1 MRAERLRLSEEQGQ
15 RILRLYHLYRLTI
28 GLVLV
33 LLISSELEDQVLK
46 LVHPELFH
54 VGSWCYLVFNI
65 LVALFLPP
73 SRQLLPIFILALTDV
88 LMLCGLF
95 YAGGGVPS
103 GIGSLLVVAVAIA
116 NILLR
121 GRIGLVIAAAAS
133 LGLLYLTFFL
143 SLSSPDATNHYV
155 QAGGLGTLCF
165 AAALVIQALVR
176 RQEQTETLAEERA
189 ETVANLEEL
198 NALILQ
204 RMRTGILVV
213 DSRQAI
219 LLANQAA
226 LGLLRQDD
234 VQGASLGRHS
244 PMLMHCMKQWRLNP
258 SLRPPTLKVV
268 PDGPTVQPSFISLNR
283 EDDQHVLIFLE
294 DISQIA
300 QQAQQMKLAGLGRLT
315 AGIAHEIRNP
325 LGAISHAAQLLQ
337 ESEELDAPDRRLT
350 QIIQDQSKRMNLVIE
365 NVLQLSRRR
374 QAEPQQLDLKEWL
387 QRFVDEYPGRL
398 RNDSQLHLQ
407 LGAGDIQTRMD
418 PHQLNQVL
426 SNLVQ
431 NGLRYSA
438 QAHGRGQVWLSLA
451 RDPESDLP
459 MAMQVKL
466 LRAIQEKAVRAVGG
480 QQEVAVDVRILC
492 ATHKD
497 LAAEVGAGRFRQDL
511 YYRLN
516 VIELRVPPLRERRED
531 IPLLA
536 ERILKRLA
544 GDTGLPAARLT
555 GDAQEKLK
563 NYRFPGNVRELENML
578 ERAYTLCE
586 DDQIQPHDLRLADA
600 PGASQEGAASLS
612 EIDNLEDYLEDI
624 ERKLIMQALEETRWN
639 RTAAAQRLG
648 LTFRSMRYRLKKLGI
663 D

>member
-1 MRAERLRLSEEQGQ
+1 MSEEQGQ

-189 ETVANLEEL
+189 ETV
-198 NALILQ
+198 
-204 RMRTGILVV
+204 
-213 DSRQAI
+213 
-219 LLANQAA
+219 ANQAA

-459 MAMQVKL
+459 VLEVIDDGPGVPADKL
-466 LRAIQEKAVRAVGG
+466 NNLFEPFFTTESKG
-480 QQEVAVDVRILC
+480 
-492 ATHKD
+492 
-497 LAAEVGAGRFRQDL
+497 
-511 YYRLN
+511 
-516 VIELRVPPLRERRED
+516 
-531 IPLLA
+531 
-536 ERILKRLA
+536 
-544 GDTGLPAARLT
+544 TGLGLY
-555 GDAQEKLK
+555 LS
-563 NYRFPGNVRELENML
+563 REL
-578 ERAYTLCE
+578 CE
-586 DDQIQPHDLRLADA
+586 SNQARIDYRNRE
-600 PGASQEGAASLS
+600 EGGGCFRITFAHP
-612 EIDNLEDYLEDI
+612 
-624 ERKLIMQALEETRWN
+624 RKL
-639 RTAAAQRLG
+639 
-648 LTFRSMRYRLKKLGI
+648 S
-663 D
+663 